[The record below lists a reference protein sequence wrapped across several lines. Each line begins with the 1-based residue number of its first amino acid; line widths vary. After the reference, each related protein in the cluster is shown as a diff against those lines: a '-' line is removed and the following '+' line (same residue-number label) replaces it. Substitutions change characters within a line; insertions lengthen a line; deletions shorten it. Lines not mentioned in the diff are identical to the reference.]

1 MASPTLSLDNEVF
14 AKFAFY
20 AGVVL
25 LKTVFMGIWTARFRI
40 ANKVCGSI
48 EKNKK
53 MREKT
58 LKIGAVVA
66 SVCKSDHDG
75 QIQGTYQSE
84 HIYFLLNQNICCGYL
99 ALIQ

>member
-48 EKNKK
+48 DKNKDEGK
-53 MREKT
+53 NVKNRN
-58 LKIGAVVA
+58 
-66 SVCKSDHDG
+66 S
-75 QIQGTYQSE
+75 
-84 HIYFLLNQNICCGYL
+84 CC
-99 ALIQ
+99 